1 MVAVVV
7 PVARLARQLAAAVAL
22 VVVGQVAMLLLA
34 RLVLLVLMAA
44 WLAEVV
50 LVL

>member
-7 PVARLARQLAAAVAL
+7 PVARLARQLAAVVAL
-22 VVVGQVAMLLLA
+22 VVVERGAMLLPVPLA
-34 RLVLLVLMAA
+34 LLVLMVALLAA
-44 WLAEVV
+44 VV